1 MAASKPSK
9 SDKASELEP
18 VERQKKLPLIRRML
32 TAYGRSLEITKAGWL
47 FIVLTLAVG
56 FAAINSG
63 ANLLHVL
70 FGCQIGLII
79 ASGMLS
85 ENMVQRARVQ
95 RRVASPLHAGSRGAL
110 VVELTN
116 GRDAGDMISISV
128 EDDDRIE
135 SADRTEP
142 VFAVAVPGGKAA
154 TMHTSVTMSRRGL
167 HALPKAVV
175 ATRFPFGLF
184 VKRRE
189 VSTRE
194 RVLVY
199 PRIHDVELAPMF
211 DDRRG
216 QGEARGAR
224 ARAGEFFGLA
234 EYREGQEIQR
244 IHWPAT
250 ARLGKPVIQEFEARG
265 ETERV
270 LYLAPGVGGEPGFE
284 EAVSDV
290 ASQIVA
296 LLREG
301 RVATGLRYGDELVVE
316 PDTGPAH
323 ERRLLE
329 FLALVGLPHTH
340 AQPAKAA
347 SPPAPAPSGEAA
359 A

>member
-1 MAASKPSK
+1 MSA
-9 SDKASELEP
+9 
-18 VERQKKLPLIRRML
+18 RRKKVPLLRRML
-32 TAYGRSLEITKAGWL
+32 SAYGRSLEITKAGWL

-70 FGCQIGLII
+70 FGCQIGLIL

-85 ENMVQRARVQ
+85 ESMVKRAAVR

-110 VVELTN
+110 TVELQN
-116 GRDAGDMISISV
+116 GRRRGDMISVSV
-128 EDDDRIE
+128 EDDDRVDTP
-135 SADRTEP
+135 DRSEP
-142 VFAVAVPGGKAA
+142 VFAVAVAA
-154 TMHTSVTMSRRGL
+154 GASKTLHSSVIMARRGL

-189 VSTRE
+189 VQSRE

-199 PRIHDVELAPMF
+199 PAVHKVDAASLREA
-211 DDRRG
+211 RTG
-216 QGEARGAR
+216 EGEALGAR

-234 EYREGQEIQR
+234 EYREGQELRR

-250 ARLGKPVIQEFEARG
+250 ARLNRAVVQEFEARG
-265 ETERV
+265 EAEHI
-270 LYLAPGVGGEPGFE
+270 LELAPGTSGEPDFE
-284 EAVSDV
+284 LAVEDV
-290 ASQIVA
+290 ASAAVA

-316 PDTGPAH
+316 PGLGPAH

-329 FLALVGLPHTH
+329 FLALAGAEPEPETGGRG
-340 AQPAKAA
+340 AA
-347 SPPAPAPSGEAA
+347 S
-359 A
+359 

>member
-1 MAASKPSK
+1 
-9 SDKASELEP
+9 
-18 VERQKKLPLIRRML
+18 ML
-32 TAYGRSLEITKAGWL
+32 TARGRSLEITKAGYL

-79 ASGMLS
+79 ASGLLS
-85 ENMVQRARVQ
+85 ENMVQRAIVH
-95 RRVASPLHAGSRGAL
+95 RRITSPLHAGGRAAL
-110 VVELTN
+110 AVELRN
-116 GRDAGDMISISV
+116 NSARGDMISVSV

-135 SADRTEP
+135 TSDTTEP
-142 VFAVAVPGGKAA
+142 VFSVAVPGGGS
-154 TMHTSVTMSRRGL
+154 TTLHSSVTMQRRGL
-167 HALPKAVV
+167 HPLPKAVV

-189 VSTRE
+189 LPGRE

-199 PRIHDVELAPMF
+199 PRIHPVDATALEEA
-211 DDRRG
+211 RAG

-224 ARAGEFFGLA
+224 DRAGEFFGLA
-234 EYREGQEIQR
+234 EYRQGQELRR

-250 ARLGKPVIQEFEARG
+250 ARLGKPVVREFEARG
-265 ETERV
+265 EAERI
-270 LYLAPGVGGEPGFE
+270 LILPPGVAGERSFE
-284 EAVSDV
+284 AAIEEL
-290 ASQIVA
+290 ASQVVA

-301 RVATGLRYGDELVVE
+301 RIATGLRYGDELVVE
-316 PDTGPAH
+316 PGTGSGH

-329 FLALVGLPHTH
+329 FLALVGLERAPGPT
-340 AQPAKAA
+340 PAT
-347 SPPAPAPSGEAA
+347 SGEASPGSERA

>member
-1 MAASKPSK
+1 MSK
-9 SDKASELEP
+9 
-18 VERQKKLPLIRRML
+18 RKKVPLVRRML

-70 FGCQIGLII
+70 FGCQIGLIL

-85 ENMVQRARVQ
+85 ENMVRRAQVH

-110 VVELTN
+110 VVELRN
-116 GRDAGDMISISV
+116 GRDRGDMISVSI
-128 EDDDRIE
+128 EDDDRVE
-135 SADRTEP
+135 SSDHTEP
-142 VFAVAVPGGKAA
+142 VFSVAIPGGDAA
-154 TMHTSVTMSRRGL
+154 TLHTSVTMSRRGL

-184 VKRRE
+184 VKRKE
-189 VSTRE
+189 LANERE

-199 PRIHDVELAPMF
+199 PKIHTVDPQTLR
-211 DDRRG
+211 DDRKG
-216 QGEARGAR
+216 QGEALGAR

-234 EYREGQEIQR
+234 EYREGQELRR

-250 ARLGKPVIQEFEARG
+250 ARLGKAVVQEFEARG
-265 ETERV
+265 EAELVLDLATGQTGDATFEAEVERV
-270 LYLAPGVGGEPGFE
+270 
-284 EAVSDV
+284 
-290 ASQIVA
+290 ASEVVA

-301 RVATGLRYGDELVVE
+301 RAATGLRYGGELVVE

-329 FLALVGLPHTH
+329 FLALVG
-340 AQPAKAA
+340 
-347 SPPAPAPSGEAA
+347 SPDRGKDAA